1 MEGQVITVRRL
12 LLVSLLV
19 ILPVIGGCA
28 TTDNTGFNTIRVGY
42 FPNITHAQPLVG
54 LADGSFQTAL
64 GGTTIETF
72 TFNAGPAEIEALF
85 AGQIDLAYIG
95 PSPALNGFV
104 QSEGAA
110 LKIIAGSMSG
120 GASFV
125 VQPELAAA
133 YRANGD
139 SAFIGKTFASP
150 QQGNT
155 QDVSLRTYFQDKGLL
170 EQVTI
175 SPMANADQISL
186 FQQKQ
191 LDGAW
196 VPEPWVSRLVSE
208 AGGEVLVDER
218 DLWPDGAFATT
229 VIVVSKDFLEQ
240 HPEAVKQ
247 WLTAHVA
254 VTDWI
259 NAHPTEAQTLVN
271 TEIEK
276 LTGAALDETVLAN
289 AWERLDPT
297 YVPNQTSIDT
307 FRGQAETLGFIQAAG
322 LDFKQLYDF
331 SLLSEITGQ
340 HYQ

>member
-1 MEGQVITVRRL
+1 MKNHFWL
-12 LLVSLLV
+12 ASLIIALP
-19 ILPVIGGCA
+19 ILTGC
-28 TTDNTGFNTIRVGY
+28 TTTNDTSLNTIRVGY

-54 LADGSFQTAL
+54 LADGSFQTEL
-64 GGTTIETF
+64 GEATIETF

-104 QSEGAA
+104 QSEGDA

-125 VQPELAAA
+125 VQPELATA
-133 YRANGD
+133 YRTDGD
-139 SAFIGKTFASP
+139 RALIGKTFASP

-191 LDGAW
+191 LDGSW

-208 AGGEVLVDER
+208 AGGELLVDER
-218 DLWPDGAFATT
+218 DLWPNGSFATT
-229 VIVVSKDFLEQ
+229 VIIVSTDFLEQ
-240 HPEAVKQ
+240 HPDLVKQ

-259 NAHPTEAQTLVN
+259 NAHPTEAQALVN

-297 YVPNQTSIDT
+297 YVPDQTSIDT
-307 FRGQAETLGFIQAAG
+307 FRGHAETLGFIQAAG
-322 LDFKQLYDF
+322 LDFNQLYDF
-331 SLLSEITGQ
+331 SLLSKITGQ
-340 HYQ
+340 QYQ

>member
-1 MEGQVITVRRL
+1 MNSHFLLASLVITL
-12 LLVSLLV
+12 P
-19 ILPVIGGCA
+19 ILAGC
-28 TTDNTGFNTIRVGY
+28 TSTDSSQSDTIRVGY

-54 LADGSFQTAL
+54 LADGSFQTEL
-64 GGTTIETF
+64 GDVIIEPF

-85 AGQIDLAYIG
+85 AGQIDIAYIG

-104 QSEGAA
+104 QSEGDA
-110 LKIIAGSMSG
+110 LTIVAGSMSG

-139 SAFIGKTFASP
+139 SAFVGKTFASP

-208 AGGEVLVDER
+208 VGGEVLVDER
-218 DLWPDGAFATT
+218 DLWPNGSFATT
-229 VIVVSKDFLEQ
+229 VIIVSNDFLEQ
-240 HPEAVKQ
+240 HPDVVKQ

-259 NAHPTEAQTLVN
+259 NAHPTEAQALVN
-271 TEIEK
+271 TEIEQ

-297 YVPNQTSIDT
+297 YVPDQTGIDT
-307 FRGQAETLGFIQAAG
+307 FRGQAVTLGFIQAAG
-322 LDFKQLYDF
+322 LDFNQLYDF

-340 HYQ
+340 EYQ

>member
-1 MEGQVITVRRL
+1 MNSRFVFASVA
-12 LLVSLLV
+12 V
-19 ILPVIGGCA
+19 ILPILTGC
-28 TTDNTGFNTIRVGY
+28 TTQDNGTLETVRVGY

-54 LADGSFQTAL
+54 LADGSFQKEL
-64 GGTTIETF
+64 GDVEIETF

-85 AGQIDLAYIG
+85 ADQIDIAYIG

-110 LKIIAGSMSG
+110 LKIVAGSMSG

-133 YRANGD
+133 YRTAGD

-155 QDVSLRTYFQDKGLL
+155 QDVSLRTYFQSKGLL

-186 FQQKQ
+186 FQQQQ
-191 LDGAW
+191 LDGSW

-218 DLWPDGAFATT
+218 DLWPNGSFATT
-229 VIVVSKDFLEQ
+229 VIIVSNDFLEQ
-240 HPEAVKQ
+240 HPDVVKQ
-247 WLTAHVA
+247 WLTAHVT

-259 NAHPTEAQTLVN
+259 NAHPTEAQAIVN

-297 YVPNQTSIDT
+297 YVPDQTSIDI

-322 LDFKQLYDF
+322 LDFNQLYDF

-340 HYQ
+340 EYQ